1 MDLVLIDGNSLI
13 NRAFYA
19 TPPLNAPDGTPTNA
33 VLSFINMLLK
43 IEEDHL
49 PKYVIVAFDRKE
61 PTFRHKMYSEYKA
74 GRHAMPDELGVQI
87 PLLKKV
93 LDAMGVCHVERAGF
107 EADDIIGSLAKKYS
121 YSTAIYTGDK
131 DSFQL
136 VDETTSVFFT
146 KRGITEIEVYN
157 NQNFKEKTQITPEQ
171 IIDLKALM
179 GDSSDNIKGVAGVGE
194 KTAKTLISTY
204 GCIEKVYENIEQI
217 KGKLQEKLLADK
229 DSAFLSKTLAT
240 INTNMEI
247 DLCEN
252 EFSLKNLGEDALKIF
267 KELGFNKLIA
277 KLNLTSTITET
288 KKQVE
293 LLEITS
299 KEEFSSILKGK
310 NIISLVFNKDVYF
323 SDGEKEYKTVIPQNF
338 LDEGLSDYEIRE
350 VLSNYLSNS
359 NNKVILLDSKQD
371 RKRTELLGVEISAD
385 VQDVSLIKYLVDFS
399 GKIASVESL
408 LEEYGFSK
416 EFPASALF
424 DIYADLYKKLQE
436 QNLEKMYL
444 DIELPLSKILFSME
458 QDGFKVD
465 LDYLNKLSKVYG
477 EKLEGYVK
485 EISLFLGEVNLN
497 SPIQLSEALFGK
509 LGLKG
514 GKKLKRGGYS
524 VSADVLEKIKDQ
536 HPVINLILEY
546 RKIQK
551 LKSTYIDGMIAYVK
565 GEDRLVKTTFNQALT
580 STGRLSSS
588 EPNLQNIPIRSEEG
602 KEIRKMFISRFE
614 DGYIVSSDYSQIE
627 LRLLADFSG
636 CTHLINAFTNGEDIH
651 SVTAS
656 QVFNVSKDLVTP
668 EMRRNAK
675 AVNFGIIYG
684 MSAFGLSEQLGIS
697 PKQAAEYIDMYFKT
711 YPEVKT
717 YMESNVSFAK
727 QTGYAVT
734 KLGRR
739 RYIKEINSQD
749 HNLRGF
755 GERVAMNMPLQG
767 SAADIIKLAMIRVFN
782 ELKRLNL
789 KSKLILQ
796 IHDELVID
804 APKEEREI
812 AEKILK
818 EQMESVLLE
827 KVKLEVETYSGKT
840 WYEAK

>member
-1 MDLVLIDGNSLI
+1 
-13 NRAFYA
+13 
-19 TPPLNAPDGTPTNA
+19 
-33 VLSFINMLLK
+33 
-43 IEEDHL
+43 
-49 PKYVIVAFDRKE
+49 
-61 PTFRHKMYSEYKA
+61 
-74 GRHAMPDELGVQI
+74 
-87 PLLKKV
+87 
-93 LDAMGVCHVERAGF
+93 
-107 EADDIIGSLAKKYS
+107 
-121 YSTAIYTGDK
+121 
-131 DSFQL
+131 
-136 VDETTSVFFT
+136 
-146 KRGITEIEVYN
+146 
-157 NQNFKEKTQITPEQ
+157 
-171 IIDLKALM
+171 
-179 GDSSDNIKGVAGVGE
+179 
-194 KTAKTLISTY
+194 
-204 GCIEKVYENIEQI
+204 
-217 KGKLQEKLLADK
+217 
-229 DSAFLSKTLAT
+229 
-240 INTNMEI
+240 
-247 DLCEN
+247 
-252 EFSLKNLGEDALKIF
+252 
-267 KELGFNKLIA
+267 
-277 KLNLTSTITET
+277 
-288 KKQVE
+288 
-293 LLEITS
+293 
-299 KEEFSSILKGK
+299 
-310 NIISLVFNKDVYF
+310 
-323 SDGEKEYKTVIPQNF
+323 
-338 LDEGLSDYEIRE
+338 
-350 VLSNYLSNS
+350 
-359 NNKVILLDSKQD
+359 
-371 RKRTELLGVEISAD
+371 
-385 VQDVSLIKYLVDFS
+385 
-399 GKIASVESL
+399 
-408 LEEYGFSK
+408 
-416 EFPASALF
+416 
-424 DIYADLYKKLQE
+424 
-436 QNLEKMYL
+436 
-444 DIELPLSKILFSME
+444 
-458 QDGFKVD
+458 
-465 LDYLNKLSKVYG
+465 
-477 EKLEGYVK
+477 
-485 EISLFLGEVNLN
+485 
-497 SPIQLSEALFGK
+497 
-509 LGLKG
+509 
-514 GKKLKRGGYS
+514 
-524 VSADVLEKIKDQ
+524 
-536 HPVINLILEY
+536 
-546 RKIQK
+546 
-551 LKSTYIDGMIAYVK
+551 MIAYVK